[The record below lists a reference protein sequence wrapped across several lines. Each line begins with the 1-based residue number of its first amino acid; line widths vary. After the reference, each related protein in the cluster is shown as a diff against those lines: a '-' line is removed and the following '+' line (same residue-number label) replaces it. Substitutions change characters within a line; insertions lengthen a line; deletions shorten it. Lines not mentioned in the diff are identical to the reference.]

1 MSVRY
6 AARMNVLLL
15 TALWGCAEPS
25 DEAVAAASYAEMMR
39 PVLYENGLLADQFY
53 ETAALVQQSAAAS
66 GDVQVVWN
74 SRITP
79 LAEHLVVQADLVTPP
94 PEWESRHD
102 ELLSIWR
109 SRAEAFRAI
118 GDALERCDRE
128 LWASARSSSDKCK
141 IDEEEWFLE
150 TNEILKP
157 YRISFDQL
165 P

>member
-1 MSVRY
+1 
-6 AARMNVLLL
+6 MNVFFLA
-15 TALWGCAEPS
+15 ALVGCSEPS

-53 ETAALVQQSAAAS
+53 ESSAAIQQSAAAPA
-66 GDVQVVWN
+66 DIEVVWKT
-74 SRITP
+74 RITP

-118 GDALERCDRE
+118 GDALDRGDRE